1 MVFKKVLRNISFK
14 KKKDLVK
21 ERGHKIAEIC
31 NEDGEPRTRE
41 CSTKRGSIIS
51 RLSSKKR
58 NKKKLVKLSKDG
70 DAPNVITNSI
80 TSDAERKSEVFLN
93 QYDSLIVKKKESS
106 VEDNISEKSSSVGT
120 LNTESVST
128 VPEKD
133 ILSNI
138 AKFPLCS
145 KPSFEKHSFQGES
158 CDEVHLNP
166 AIASN
171 STGTINTA
179 DTEPHSIFKS
189 SNLDITAKPPSIVV
203 GPNADDTLSAA
214 KLASLADSKSIKDT
228 GVGIAQEET
237 RDGNLDIAA
246 KPTSIKLGLN
256 ADDTLSAVKV
266 ASLAGS
272 KSIKDTCGGI
282 TQEETRDGKSQVIK
296 EKNHKITCWKDAL
309 INTLIDTYTCGDEL
323 SDIGEDS
330 VGNNTGYK
338 DSIENVRESSGN
350 KSKVL
355 GDELSDIGEDSVGN
369 NTGYKDSIENVRE
382 SSGNKSKVLGDE
394 LSDIG
399 EDSVGNKTGFK
410 DSIENVR
417 ESVENTSKVLDT
429 SSKQTEKSFKK
440 TPENTMNLEIKQR
453 HDEVKDSEKQNSGYK
468 ESLEKDTCSGIEG
481 ILKIPDGVNS
491 VINKKNNEG
500 APVNAVNLEKEQRSD
515 EVKDSVR
522 MNSGENSGDKESLEK
537 YICTGI
543 EGVLKTSDGGD
554 LVLTPPPNERAIL
567 EVDQNNNGKDEK
579 DTPRSDLPK
588 RSKKVGNVLIRPV
601 EPPIRKGRS
610 CDGVTIVSTAT
621 LLVNEFMTRLAEDG
635 FADYDSAVNTVNE
648 LANYIAEEC
657 STYGNSIDKEVSAQL
672 NKLLGSLNDI
682 NTRYF

>member
-70 DAPNVITNSI
+70 DAPNVTTNSI

-106 VEDNISEKSSSVGT
+106 VEDNISQKSSSVT
-120 LNTESVST
+120 
-128 VPEKD
+128 
-133 ILSNI
+133 
-138 AKFPLCS
+138 
-145 KPSFEKHSFQGES
+145 
-158 CDEVHLNP
+158 
-166 AIASN
+166 SN
-171 STGTINTA
+171 STDTLNTA

-189 SNLDITAKPPSIVV
+189 SNLDITAKPPSIIV

-214 KLASLADSKSIKDT
+214 KLASLAGSKSIKDT

-246 KPTSIKLGLN
+246 KPTSIKLGPN

-272 KSIKDTCGGI
+272 KSTKDTCVGI

-309 INTLIDTYTCGDEL
+309 IDTLIDTYTCGDEL

-355 GDELSDIGEDSVGN
+355 GDELSDIGEG
-369 NTGYKDSIENVRE
+369 
-382 SSGNKSKVLGDE
+382 
-394 LSDIG
+394 
-399 EDSVGNKTGFK
+399 SVGNKTGFK

-429 SSKQTEKSFKK
+429 SSKLTEKSFKK
-440 TPENTMNLEIKQR
+440 TPENAMNLEIKQR
-453 HDEVKDSEKQNSGYK
+453 HDEVKDSEEQNSGCK

-481 ILKIPDGVNS
+481 ILKIADGVNS

-500 APVNAVNLEKEQRSD
+500 APVNTVNLEKEQRSD
-515 EVKDSVR
+515 EVKDSVK

-554 LVLTPPPNERAIL
+554 LVLTPSPNERAIL
-567 EVDQNNNGKDEK
+567 EVEQNNNGKDEK

-621 LLVNEFMTRLAEDG
+621 LLVNELMTRLAEDG

>member
-369 NTGYKDSIENVRE
+369 
-382 SSGNKSKVLGDE
+382 
-394 LSDIG
+394 
-399 EDSVGNKTGFK
+399 KTGFK